1 MPSQVTPYFFRTS
14 AGAEIDLLLSW
25 SDGSLWAIEFKR
37 SLSPRLERGFHQ
49 ACADL
54 KPDRRWVVYPG
65 TEAFP
70 LAPDIAAISLHALC
84 QAVRGR
90 TGP

>member
-1 MPSQVTPYFFRTS
+1 VFNKIASQSVTVPN
-14 AGAEIDLLLSW
+14 W
-25 SDGSLWAIEFKR
+25 
-37 SLSPRLERGFHQ
+37 PRLERGFHQ

-70 LAPDIAAISLHALC
+70 LASDIEAISLHALC
-84 QAVRGR
+84 QAVRGQ